1 MKFVRSRTKIRR
13 FLVSTYGNINIT
25 ECIQARNQEHAIKL
39 FKEKYPDIDYKKDV
53 KYFQVIKGGKL

>member
-1 MKFVRSRTKIRR
+1 MGGEIMKRVRK

-53 KYFQVIKGGKL
+53 KYFQVKKGVKL

>member
-1 MKFVRSRTKIRR
+1 MKFARGRK

-25 ECIQARNQEHAIKL
+25 ECIQACNQEHAIKL

-53 KYFQVIKGGKL
+53 KYFQVIKGVKL